1 MFPSLDDLPHQ
12 FIPGDKDHP
21 AACGAFQASIYARF
35 QHLPGLA
42 SAGVLFLQAQ
52 NLPLFMHTLPTFCLY
67 YNNYSTG
74 LS

>member
-1 MFPSLDDLPHQ
+1 
-12 FIPGDKDHP
+12 
-21 AACGAFQASIYARF
+21 
-35 QHLPGLA
+35 LA